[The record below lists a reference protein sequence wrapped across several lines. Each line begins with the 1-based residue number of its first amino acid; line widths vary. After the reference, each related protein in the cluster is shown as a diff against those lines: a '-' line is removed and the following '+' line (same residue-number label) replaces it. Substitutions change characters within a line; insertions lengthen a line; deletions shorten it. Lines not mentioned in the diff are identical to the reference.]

1 MTTPAVLLIASG
13 TTIVTTE
20 APMSVVTLMAVA
32 LAEVETTVVTVII
45 IASATVTV
53 VITSIAQALDFVVRT
68 TAAIGPVTTSSVPTR
83 GIRTCVNPP
92 GMRLAPRVTRVE
104 QIPVLRTEV
113 TSMVAVFPTSKPR
126 LGYLSRTLTRSMMK
140 VRLGYTSRM
149 NTMSK

>member
-1 MTTPAVLLIASG
+1 M
-13 TTIVTTE
+13 
-20 APMSVVTLMAVA
+20 
-32 LAEVETTVVTVII
+32 
-45 IASATVTV
+45 
-53 VITSIAQALDFVVRT
+53 RT

-83 GIRTCVNPP
+83 GIRTCVNAP

-113 TSMVAVFPTSKPR
+113 TSMVAVFPISKPR
-126 LGYLSRTLTRSMMK
+126 LGYLSRALTRSMMK